1 MVLNK
6 LFYHILSCTQAVN
19 THKNVD
25 EAADGAKEMLQE
37 LLLTMEDSAS
47 AAGYTDAM
55 IDNISK
61 SMALV
66 SREYIS
72 QYLIW
77 YVSPIESEQMYY

>member
-1 MVLNK
+1 MLRSTVIR
-6 LFYHILSCTQAVN
+6 YQALH

-25 EAADGAKEMLQE
+25 EAAEGASEMLQE

-47 AAGYTDAM
+47 AAGYTSAM

-66 SREYIS
+66 SIQKDETEAKR
-72 QYLIW
+72 
-77 YVSPIESEQMYY
+77 